1 MHRKILLWGLVLAM
15 LSVVLG
21 AFGAH
26 AIKSLVAADKLIIF
40 ETGVRYQFMHA
51 IALILLSIFT
61 SQNVSFF
68 GHYKGI
74 KWAANFFLLGILCF
88 SGSLY
93 LLTFQSLCSFQ
104 YTKIVGP
111 ITPLG
116 GLFFILGW
124 ATWFRVVMLYKV
136 DK

>member
-1 MHRKILLWGLVLAM
+1 MARKVLLWGLILSL
-15 LSVVLG
+15 LSVILG

-26 AIKSLVAADKLIIF
+26 ALKQWVTVDKLVIF

-51 IALILLSIFT
+51 LGLILLAIYSHQSYT
-61 SQNVSFF
+61 ASTLENPL
-68 GHYKGI
+68 
-74 KWAANFFLLGILCF
+74 KWVARFFLLGVLFF

-93 LLTFQSLCSFQ
+93 LLTFQSFCSFS
-104 YTKIVGP
+104 YARLVGP

-116 GLFFILGW
+116 GLFFMLGW
-124 ATWFRVVMLYKV
+124 GTWIRLVWLRKV

>member
-1 MHRKILLWGLVLAM
+1 MGRKILLWGLILAL

-26 AIKSLVAADKLIIF
+26 ALKNMVPADKVAIF
-40 ETGVRYQFMHA
+40 ETGVRYQFLHA
-51 IALILLSIFT
+51 IALILLSFYLQQHFSILE
-61 SQNVSFF
+61 N
-68 GHYKGI
+68 HKGLG
-74 KWAANFFLLGILCF
+74 WSSNYFLLGILCF

-93 LLTFQSLCSFQ
+93 LLTFQTLCSFN
-104 YTKIVGP
+104 YSKLIGP
-111 ITPLG
+111 VTPLG

-124 ATWFRVVMLYKV
+124 ASWIRVVWMHKV

>member
-1 MHRKILLWGLVLAM
+1 MGRKILLWGLVLAL

-26 AIKSLVAADKLIIF
+26 ALKNMVPADKVAIF
-40 ETGVRYQFMHA
+40 ETGVRYQFLHA
-51 IALILLSIFT
+51 IALILLSFYLQQHFSILE
-61 SQNVSFF
+61 N
-68 GHYKGI
+68 HKGLG
-74 KWAANFFLLGILCF
+74 WSSNYFLLGILCF

-93 LLTFQSLCSFQ
+93 LLTFQTLCSFN
-104 YTKIVGP
+104 YSKLIGP
-111 ITPLG
+111 VTPLG

-124 ATWFRVVMLYKV
+124 ASWLRVVWMHKV

>member
-1 MHRKILLWGLVLAM
+1 MGRKILLWGLVLAL

-26 AIKSLVAADKLIIF
+26 ALKNMVPADKVATF
-40 ETGVRYQFMHA
+40 ETGVRYQFLHA
-51 IALILLSIFT
+51 IALILLSFYLQQHFSILG
-61 SQNVSFF
+61 N
-68 GHYKGI
+68 HKGLG
-74 KWAANFFLLGILCF
+74 WASNYFLVGILCF

-93 LLTFQSLCSFQ
+93 LLTFQTLCSFN
-104 YTKIVGP
+104 YSKFIGP
-111 ITPLG
+111 VTPLG

-124 ATWFRVVMLYKV
+124 ASWIRVVWMHKV

>member
-1 MHRKILLWGLVLAM
+1 MARKVLLWGLILSLSSVL
-15 LSVVLG
+15 LG

-26 AIKSLVAADKLIIF
+26 ALKQWVTADKLVVF

-51 IALILLSIFT
+51 LALILLAID
-61 SQNVSFF
+61 SQQSYHDTTLENPL
-68 GHYKGI
+68 
-74 KWAANFFLLGILCF
+74 KWVARYFLLGTLFF

-93 LLTFQSLCSFQ
+93 LLTFQSFCSFP
-104 YTKIVGP
+104 YARLVGP

-116 GLFFILGW
+116 GLFFMLGW
-124 ATWFRVVMLYKV
+124 GTWIRLVWLRKV

>member
-1 MHRKILLWGLVLAM
+1 MHRKILLWGLVLAGS
-15 LSVVLG
+15 SVILG

-26 AIKSLVAADKLIIF
+26 ALKSIVASDKVAIF
-40 ETGVRYQFMHA
+40 ETGVRYQFLHA
-51 IALILLSIFT
+51 LALILLAVFAQQNLLSGPKSKDLSRV
-61 SQNVSFF
+61 SQ
-68 GHYKGI
+68 
-74 KWAANFFLLGILCF
+74 FFLLGILFF

-93 LLTFQSLCSFQ
+93 LLCFQELCSFPFA
-104 YTKIVGP
+104 KFIGP

-124 ATWFRVVMLYKV
+124 GNWIRWVWLHKV

>member
-1 MHRKILLWGLVLAM
+1 MHRKILLQGLTIAM

-26 AIKSLVAADKLIIF
+26 AIKSIVTPDKVSLF

-51 IALILLSIFT
+51 IALVLLSLFT
-61 SQNVSFF
+61 HQN
-68 GHYKGI
+68 GALWAQHKGI
-74 KWAANFFLLGILCF
+74 KWTANFFLAGILCF

-93 LLTFQSLCSFQ
+93 LLTFQSLSSFQ
-104 YTKIVGP
+104 YAKIVGP
-111 ITPLG
+111 ITPIG
-116 GLFFILGW
+116 GLFFMLGW
-124 ATWFRVVMLYKV
+124 ASWVRIVWIHKV

>member
-1 MHRKILLWGLVLAM
+1 MARKVLLWGLILSL

-26 AIKSLVAADKLIIF
+26 ALKQWVTADKLIIF
-40 ETGVRYQFMHA
+40 EIGVRYQFMHA
-51 IALILLSIFT
+51 LGLILLAIY
-61 SQNVSFF
+61 SQQSYPISTLENPL
-68 GHYKGI
+68 
-74 KWAANFFLLGILCF
+74 KWVARFFLLGMLFF

-93 LLTFQSLCSFQ
+93 LLTFQSLCSFP
-104 YTKIVGP
+104 YARVVGP

-116 GLFFILGW
+116 GLFFMLGW
-124 ATWFRVVMLYKV
+124 GTWIRLVWLRKV

>member
-1 MHRKILLWGLVLAM
+1 MHRKVLLWGLILAGIAVM
-15 LSVVLG
+15 LG

-26 AIKSLVAADKLIIF
+26 ALKSLIPADKVIIF

-51 IALILLSIFT
+51 FALILFSFYLQHNLSI
-61 SQNVSFF
+61 SNPP
-68 GHYKGI
+68 KGI
-74 KWAANFFLLGILCF
+74 KLTAHFFLLGILCF

-93 LLTFQSLCSFQ
+93 LLSLQSICS
-104 YTKIVGP
+104 YPYAKLVGP

-116 GLFFILGW
+116 GLLFMLGW
-124 ATWFRVVMLYKV
+124 ANWVRVVWLHKV

>member
-1 MHRKILLWGLVLAM
+1 MVRKVLIWGLILSL

-26 AIKSLVAADKLIIF
+26 ALKQWVPVDKIDIF

-51 IALILLSIFT
+51 LALILLALY
-61 SQNVSFF
+61 SQQTHNSGGLNNPLIWVSR
-68 GHYKGI
+68 
-74 KWAANFFLLGILCF
+74 FFLFGILFF

-93 LLTFQSLCSFQ
+93 LLTFQPLCSFS
-104 YTKIVGP
+104 YARFVGP

-116 GLFFILGW
+116 GLFFMIGW
-124 ATWFRVVMLYKV
+124 GTWIRLVWLRKV